1 MLAFKT
7 NDTWTRW
14 HGQPLPK
21 NGEGSYQ
28 LHSIAEHH
36 LSDDE
41 LATFGLF
48 RVEPG
53 VCPEGHQVLSSR
65 LVDQD
70 GRPVEVFTTEPIPAP
85 GPNDYPLTPAQF
97 RAMVDISG
105 YGPDIEAAL
114 EAIEDPINKAVAR
127 AKYLYSTSYRRD
139 SAILLMLQPIV
150 GIPDVEL
157 DALWMIAKDLAA

>member
-7 NDTWTRW
+7 NNAWTRW
-14 HGQPLPK
+14 SGQPRPF
-21 NGEGSYQ
+21 NGDGSYN
-28 LHSIAEHH
+28 LSPNAEAHYR
-36 LSDDE
+36 DDE
-41 LATFGLF
+41 LETFGLY

-53 VCPEGHQVLSSR
+53 VCPEGHQVLSSQ

-85 GPNDYPLTPAQF
+85 GPNDYPLTAAQF

-127 AKYLYSTSYRRD
+127 AKYLYSTSYHRD
-139 SAILLMLQPIV
+139 SAILLMLQPAV
-150 GIPDVEL
+150 GISDAEL